1 MSRRID
7 HSPVVLRVPH
17 TCRTHDARV
26 GEFTATTT
34 YRFDDN
40 SARSVVTRCDGTQ
53 MDVWHDEPGVE
64 VVTKEAGR

>member
-7 HSPVVLRVPH
+7 HSPIVLRVPH

-34 YRFDDN
+34 YRFDDG

-64 VVTKEAGR
+64 VVAKGAGR